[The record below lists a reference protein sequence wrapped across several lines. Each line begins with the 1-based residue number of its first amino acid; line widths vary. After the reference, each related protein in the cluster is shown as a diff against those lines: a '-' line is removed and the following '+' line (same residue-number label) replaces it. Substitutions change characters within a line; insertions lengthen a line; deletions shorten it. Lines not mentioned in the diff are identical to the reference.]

1 MLCQNCQKRDA
12 SIHLKRIVNGETGE
26 VHLCAACAAALGYVG
41 LFAGVP
47 FPFLPTLSY
56 RGQSE
61 AAARIPRC
69 ETCGLSLEDVAGT
82 SALGC
87 PDCYG
92 AFREK
97 LTPYL
102 TKLHGRAVYRGEG
115 LLNVKPPES
124 NGKRWYENVD
134 ASAGAVL
141 GSEVT
146 FGVNAVHTPFPLRM
160 NVAQKLRFADAI
172 AGVLAQSGEALR
184 RIDMG
189 SLYPYEAVSL
199 AERLIVTPEFAS
211 AGAGAVLLLS
221 ADKNL
226 SVMLS
231 DEDHIR
237 IRCVS
242 GGATP
247 QNAFA
252 RAGALRDLL
261 FGTGKLAFD
270 KKLGFLSRNPMR
282 LGTGMT
288 ASSILHLPALT
299 GSGTL
304 PAIASALR
312 KMGFVLQGAF
322 GDGLS
327 AAGDLYRLS
336 NTLTMGLSE
345 KEAVANLEAVTRQ
358 LATRE
363 RAAAEKYVEDIGVRD
378 RIRRSVALLSSAEL
392 LTSAELT
399 GLLSWVRL
407 GALYGLCDFDLAV
420 LGELAVNLF
429 PAGVNTLAGQKIPS
443 VQRDALRA
451 KLVRA
456 KLFGEKNE

>member
-141 GSEVT
+141 GIDTSNYKT
-146 FGVNAVHTPFPLRM
+146 SAAI
-160 NVAQKLRFADAI
+160 VAED
-172 AGVLAQSGEALR
+172 G
-184 RIDMG
+184 
-189 SLYPYEAVSL
+189 
-199 AERLIVTPEFAS
+199 T
-211 AGAGAVLLLS
+211 
-221 ADKNL
+221 
-226 SVMLS
+226 VM
-231 DEDHIR
+231 
-237 IRCVS
+237 
-242 GGATP
+242 
-247 QNAFA
+247 
-252 RAGALRDLL
+252 RDLR
-261 FGTGKLAFD
+261 KLLPVENGESLL
-270 KKLGFLSRNPMR
+270 KR
-282 LGTGMT
+282 L
-288 ASSILHLPALT
+288 
-299 GSGTL
+299 
-304 PAIASALR
+304 
-312 KMGFVLQGAF
+312 
-322 GDGLS
+322 
-327 AAGDLYRLS
+327 
-336 NTLTMGLSE
+336 
-345 KEAVANLEAVTRQ
+345 
-358 LATRE
+358 
-363 RAAAEKYVEDIGVRD
+363 
-378 RIRRSVALLSSAEL
+378 
-392 LTSAELT
+392 
-399 GLLSWVRL
+399 
-407 GALYGLCDFDLAV
+407 
-420 LGELAVNLF
+420 
-429 PAGVNTLAGQKIPS
+429 
-443 VQRDALRA
+443 
-451 KLVRA
+451 
-456 KLFGEKNE
+456 

>member
-160 NVAQKLRFADAI
+160 NVAQKLRFADAL
-172 AGVLAQSGEALR
+172 AGVLAQSDEDLR

-211 AGAGAVLLLS
+211 AG
-221 ADKNL
+221 
-226 SVMLS
+226 
-231 DEDHIR
+231 
-237 IRCVS
+237 
-242 GGATP
+242 
-247 QNAFA
+247 
-252 RAGALRDLL
+252 AGALRDLL

-345 KEAVANLEAVTRQ
+345 KEAVSNLEAVTRQ

-363 RAAAEKYVEDIGVRD
+363 RAAAEKYVEDIGVKD